1 MGVWALIEMDFG
13 IIVACLPAAGAFF
26 RSLGQSS
33 LASAISS
40 SLRGMTT
47 WKRMSAGQDGTA
59 GYSLEDRK
67 HADPYLDTERSGS
80 QKSGGGGGAQQGISW
95 VKTYGVSGLDTLATV
110 DEPGPVRDDAGLG
123 QRGYQVSV
131 ERPQQQQHY

>member
-67 HADPYLDTERSGS
+67 HVDPYLDTERSGS
-80 QKSGGGGGAQQGISW
+80 QKSSGGAQGISW

-110 DEPGPVRDDAGLG
+110 DEPEPARDGARLG
-123 QRGYQVSV
+123 QRGYQASV
-131 ERPQQQQHY
+131 ERPQQQHC